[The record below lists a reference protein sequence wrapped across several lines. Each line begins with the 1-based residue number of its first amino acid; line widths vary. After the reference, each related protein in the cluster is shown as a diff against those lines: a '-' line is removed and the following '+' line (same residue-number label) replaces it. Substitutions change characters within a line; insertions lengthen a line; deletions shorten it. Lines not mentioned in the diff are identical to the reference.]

1 MGVFCAAV
9 HIDLFR
15 RALPAVG
22 SSLVPH
28 FCRPIRL
35 TDLLEK
41 LCNLEKLVI
50 VVIICASDG
59 AVWPLVVASCFIRT
73 RKK

>member
-9 HIDLFR
+9 HIDSFR
-15 RALPAVG
+15 RELPAVE

-35 TDLLEK
+35 TDLLGK
-41 LCNLEKLVI
+41 LCYLEKLVV

-59 AVWPLVVASCFIRT
+59 AIRPLVVASCFIRT